1 MSDKLVTDAIA
12 IIGIACRFP
21 GAADKDMFWK
31 NLQSGKDVLTTF
43 TEDELLENGVSSET
57 LENSDYVRHGY
68 PIDDIEMFDASLF
81 GYSPAEAKRIDPQ
94 QRLFLQCAWT
104 ALEDAG
110 YAPDSRLH
118 TGVFASAKM
127 STYQNALSDPN
138 TIGTSAAFASVLGN
152 DKDYIATRTSFKLG
166 LTGPSFAVQTACSSS
181 LAATHLAVES
191 LISGECDMALAGGV
205 SISIPQ
211 RVGYTYE
218 EGMICAPDAKCRA
231 FDKDAAGICAS
242 NGVGVV
248 LLKPL
253 ENAVDDGDN
262 IYAVIRG
269 SAMNNDGANKA
280 GFTAPSVSG
289 QYNVIRD
296 ALSVAEESAD
306 NVSYVET
313 HGTGTLLGDPIEIQ
327 SLTKAYR
334 EDTDASGYCAIGS
347 VKTNVGHLD
356 TAAGVCSLIKTA
368 LALHHEE
375 IPATLHFSTP
385 NPHIPFAA
393 TPFFPIANSTAWK
406 KRNDMRL
413 AGVSSFGVGGTNV
426 HLIVQ
431 SAADIVPLKK
441 RETHPDAAQ
450 LASSDAPFVLPLSA
464 NDADQLNVLRNNVAQ
479 HLLEHPDVDLPAVM
493 HTLFKGRKH
502 FAHRVAVSENSIE
515 KLAEA
520 LRAAKL
526 TSTDHPPKIGMIFTG
541 QGCQYTG
548 MGKALFDHSTVFK
561 NALLRIENALADS
574 LPYPLTELL
583 FNETRAEMLDHT
595 SITQPAIFAVQYAL
609 AEYWKSLGVVPVA
622 VTGHSIGEFA
632 AACVAGIMTPEDAAQ
647 LIARRGELTGSL
659 PQGGGMLA
667 VLAKEEDIHEIL
679 SSHPEFVLD
688 IAAYNGIEHIVLA
701 GITSDLQQVKV
712 ILEESGFFCKL
723 LSVSHAFHSRFL
735 DPVLDDFRAATAA
748 LNLSKPVLP
757 YISSFTGK
765 KEGTLPA
772 TPKYWV
778 SHLRNPVQFVGAMCA
793 LCDEGC
799 DVILEAG
806 PHPILIGMA
815 KKFIESS
822 KQDSIQ
828 WISSMRRENGTLQPT
843 YDAIASL
850 YQAGVQIRCDTLV
863 NGAAK
868 QVPLPTYPFKKEK
881 YWEPRTIRSSAEYTI
896 PAVQRGDA
904 PFYIAQVPHPTST
917 FTAEIGLDTFPALE
931 NHCINGELV
940 APLGILTELL
950 AQVWAAYSGEKA
962 AVSIAEITLHAPVLL
977 DAAIPQ
983 TIHVLPQENG
993 SISVQQQRGDVW
1005 VSCMSAVVT
1014 AQRGTLSS
1022 ISISG
1027 ASKAF
1032 SKQDLPKVL
1041 RGFGSDKHGDA
1052 LWTFTNAMVGSS
1064 AISANIL
1071 LHDKLLSGAPTGADK
1086 GAMTV
1091 HPSLIDPCIQ
1101 LLGGFVDLFTD
1112 ETGAPCILLPTS
1124 LQASTTYG
1132 SHSNQVHCD
1141 IQLLEKTERVV
1152 SCDVQLR
1159 TPEGVAIVELHGLS
1173 LIKIPSDAQNAL
1185 HNSISPYTRLV
1196 WKKAENVLDN
1206 KLHLSQKSK
1215 VADKQDVES
1224 ASALELAPLSTDFT
1238 FVSAPTEVEKLASLF
1253 PSAQIVDVTNIQT
1266 VCAEKV
1272 LFYVEGSTVDII
1284 VETMAALASSQKMK
1298 ELVLVTH
1305 HAIRINDA
1313 ESVNPDQR
1321 MAWELGRV
1329 FMSEHPSVVVKML
1342 DVDDISELQA
1352 IPVSSKLSQYALR
1365 NKQWH
1370 LPCLVGVEKS
1380 LKSNILAP
1388 VTSTTTLVTGGT
1400 GGLGIELITQLVSE
1414 GHKNILVTA
1423 RSEPKAHVAAVF
1435 DTLRKKGADIVFES
1449 ADIANAKDVQ
1459 RVLAPCGSSL
1469 PPLGAVFHLAGQT
1482 SNSSLC
1488 DLTADGFAVTSNAK
1502 IVGAALLDEYTRAH
1516 PVERFVLFSSISTL
1530 HGIPAA
1536 GVYTASNG
1544 YLEAM
1549 AELRQQDG
1557 LAATCIC
1564 WGPFADCGMLSH
1576 DIEGHRVRE
1585 TLGINAWSSE
1595 ALSYLREF
1603 PNETAVCT
1611 LADIDWVR
1619 FSQALESA
1627 ETPLAFA
1634 VDNFSVPQPVETTTD
1649 VSARSDSTGI
1659 STDNLEENIT
1669 RSITQ
1674 LLQVSVAPARNE
1686 NLLMAGLDS
1695 LLFLQ
1700 LSQKIRK
1707 TLEVRITPAEV
1718 FANPTIE
1725 NICNIISGKLL
1736 PEMDV
1741 EEPEVVLED
1750 SLELGEAFPL
1760 TDTQYAYWAGRSET
1774 MPMGNI
1780 SCHSYAEYD
1789 VESLDLAKY
1798 NEAWD
1803 ALIKRHPMLRMIIT
1817 DKGQQQ
1823 ILPKVQSLHIAHED
1837 LSTVADEEQQ
1847 VQMERVRNMLSH
1859 KVHDTSCWPLFTVQ
1873 TVQLPNDVTRICMS
1887 IDLLLADASSLQILM
1902 RELRDVYSEGLISSV
1917 TTGIKKLPTLEY
1929 TFQKY
1934 IADAQEFAASDD
1946 GGKLLSAAESYWDNR
1961 LEYLPHGPELPIC
1974 VAPEAIKVPRFTHR
1988 SYVLKKSVWSALK
2001 KRAQAHGLTPS
2012 LLLLSAYADVLARWS
2027 HSKAFCLNVTLF
2039 NRQPFNEQVREIVG
2053 DFTTL
2058 SLLEISNNPAV
2069 PFIKRAAAVRDQ
2081 FWTDMEH
2088 TSLSG
2093 VEVIRKLTR
2102 SGKLPFGESYPVVF
2116 TSNISGG
2123 NASDVL
2129 LEALGTRGF
2138 NISQTPQVW
2147 LDNQVHEDKGDLII
2161 HWDSVDELFPENLIE
2176 EMLSAYGLMLM
2187 QLAGSDACW
2196 QQNAFDY
2203 LPQRTLATLEAMNA
2217 TSAPCS
2223 AHNLWSLFVKQY
2235 NSAPDAIAIITP
2247 NDQISYGEL
2256 GARAAG
2262 FARELTKRGATQKT
2276 LVGISLPKSI
2286 DQVAAA
2292 LATQAIGAVFVPID
2306 HEQPAIRKQ
2315 TIAQESMLSLVIACE
2330 AFDPNI
2336 THISPSLATDSLEHY
2351 EGPKSVEDL
2360 AYIIFTSGSTGKPK
2374 GVSITHKAAVNT
2386 LLDINKRYDI
2396 SNNDVVFGVSRLTFD
2411 LAIYDIFGAFA
2422 AGATLVLPED
2432 SRQKDPA
2439 HWIDCLALNG
2449 CTVWNSAPALMQLAI
2464 QYAQTTEKTF
2474 PALRLAMLSGDK
2486 IVPDLPQNLH
2496 SIAPNVETHSL
2507 GGATEASIWSI
2518 CYPIGSHKPEHGPV
2532 PYGRPMAN
2540 QQWYVLDSALE
2551 PCPEHVIGD
2560 LYIGGTGLAQ
2570 GYYGRDDLTKKAFI
2584 THPVTGKRIYR
2595 TGDMGT
2601 LNPQGHLTIIGRRDF
2616 QVKIRGHRVEPSEIE
2631 HVLSKHPTVS
2641 HIVVLPI
2648 IGQNGMTLAAYYSGS
2663 ASKQELTV
2671 YATEQLPRYMV
2682 PAYYVSMDIF
2692 PMTPSGKVDR
2702 KKLPKPDVE
2711 IVADTKQENAELTPL
2726 QEAVAEVWNEL
2737 LQQEFTPVDMDFFN
2751 AGGDSV
2757 LAAQLV
2763 LGIRGKLGITLALP
2777 RLFENPTIGLLS
2789 QHILESHP
2797 DVDETLRKRL
2807 SGENTEAS
2815 KPKESKPDKTTSI
2828 VDIVHVD
2835 ILKKHP
2841 VCKYVPTIS
2850 HPPHGGQNTFTHPFL
2865 TGATGFLG
2873 IHVLKS
2879 LLQNDVSGVTC
2890 LVRAT
2895 GKDSGL
2901 KRILDTAEVYGFSLE
2916 RFKEKIQIITGDL
2929 SLQYFGLEEDQFL
2942 ELSNN
2947 VDAVFHAGA
2956 LVHYIYSCESLL
2968 GPNVIGT
2975 REAIRLASTGNVKP
2989 LHHVSTV
2996 SVFSP
3001 LRSSDDLLILEDEQI
3016 EQDMDV
3022 FGGYPQSKWLA
3033 ERLVQN
3039 AINAGLPA
3047 YIYRPGLI
3055 TGTSSKGIWN
3065 KEDFLWRV
3073 IRGSLKAGVI
3083 PDLERVEN
3091 FLPVDTVAEALV
3103 HISRGTLEHN
3113 VYHLDG
3119 FNPVSSRQLVEEL
3132 RQVTSA
3138 LQVVPYAQWRK
3149 AIAQP
3154 ENPLYPLLPLLP
3166 DDVNPES
3173 ISRQFRFDN
3182 SNARKA
3188 LQGSAVHFPAL
3199 ETLLP
3204 VYMQSMLA

>member
-21 GAADKDMFWK
+21 GAVDKDMFWK
-31 NLQSGKDVLTTF
+31 NLQSGKDVLTTY
-43 TEDELLENGVSSET
+43 TEKELLENGVSPET
-57 LENSDYVRHGY
+57 LMNPDYVRHGY

-138 TIGTSAAFASVLGN
+138 TIGISAAFASVLGN

-166 LTGPSFAVQTACSSS
+166 LTGPSFTVQTACSSS

-289 QYNVIRD
+289 QYSVIRD

-347 VKTNVGHLD
+347 VKSNVGHLD

-368 LALHHEE
+368 LALYHEE
-375 IPATLHFSTP
+375 IPATLHFSKP

-393 TPFFPIANSTAWK
+393 TPFFPIANSTVWK

-426 HLIVQ
+426 YLVLQ
-431 SAADIVPLKK
+431 SAADLIPLKE
-441 RETHPDAAQ
+441 RETHPNDAQ
-450 LASSDAPFVLPLSA
+450 LTGSDVPFVLPLSA
-464 NDADQLNVLRNNVAQ
+464 NDAVQLDVLRKNVAQ
-479 HLLEHPDVDLPAVM
+479 YLLEHSDVELSAVM

-502 FAHRVAVSENSIE
+502 FAHRVAVSGNSIE

-520 LRAAKL
+520 LHVAKL
-526 TSTDHPPKIGMIFTG
+526 TSTTRPPKIGMIFTG

-548 MGKALFDHSTVFK
+548 MGKALFDHSEIFK

-574 LPYPLTELL
+574 LPHPLTELL
-583 FNETRAEMLDHT
+583 FNETHAELLDHT
-595 SITQPAIFAVQYAL
+595 SITQPAIFAVQFAL
-609 AEYWKSLGVVPVA
+609 AEYWKSLGVTPVA

-632 AACVAGIMTPEDAAQ
+632 AACVAGIMTPEDAAR
-647 LIARRGELTGSL
+647 LIAHRGELTGSL

-667 VLAKEEDIHEIL
+667 VLAKEEEIHEIL
-679 SSHPEFVLD
+679 SAHPEFVFD
-688 IAAYNGIEHIVLA
+688 IAAYNGVEHIVLA

-735 DPVLDDFRAATAA
+735 EPVLDDFRNAAEAI
-748 LNLSKPVLP
+748 NFSVPVLP
-757 YISSFTGK
+757 YISSFTGE
-765 KEGTLPA
+765 KEEALPA
-772 TPKYWV
+772 TSEYWV
-778 SHLRNPVQFVGAMCA
+778 NHLRNPVQFVGAMRA

-822 KQDSIQ
+822 SQNEIQ
-828 WISSMRRENGTLQPT
+828 WISSMRRGNDTLQPT

-850 YQAGVQIRCDTLV
+850 YQAGVKLSCDTFL
-863 NGAAK
+863 NASAK
-868 QVPLPTYPFKKEK
+868 VVPLPTYPFKKERH
-881 YWEPRTIRSSAEYTI
+881 WEPRTIYSSVEATI
-896 PAVQRGDA
+896 SAVRKGDA
-904 PFYIAQVPHPTST
+904 PFYITQLPHPIAT
-917 FTAEIGLDTFPALE
+917 FTAEIGLDAFPALE

-950 AQVWAAYSGEKA
+950 AQVWAAYSGKKS
-962 AVSIAEITLHAPVLL
+962 AVSIVEITLHAPVLL
-977 DAAIPQ
+977 DATVAQ
-983 TIHVLPQENG
+983 TIHVMPQEDG
-993 SISVQQQRGDVW
+993 SISIQQQRGGVW
-1005 VSCMSAVVT
+1005 VSCMSAVITTQHSAPSAVL
-1014 AQRGTLSS
+1014 TL
-1022 ISISG
+1022 
-1027 ASKAF
+1027 ADAKEF
-1032 SKQDLPKVL
+1032 SKKDLPEVL
-1041 RGFGSDKHGDA
+1041 RGFGVGKHGEK
-1052 LWTFTNAMVGSS
+1052 LWTFSNALVGKS
-1064 AISANIL
+1064 AISAGIK
-1071 LHDKLLSGAPTGADK
+1071 LHDALLSGAPKSMDGV
-1086 GAMTV
+1086 AMSV

-1112 ETGAPCILLPTS
+1112 ESGAPCILLPTS
-1124 LQASTTYG
+1124 LQSSTTYG
-1132 SHSNQVHCD
+1132 SHSSQVRCD
-1141 IQLLEKTERVV
+1141 IQLLEKTEQMV
-1152 SCDVQLR
+1152 SCDIQLR
-1159 TPEGVAIVELHGLS
+1159 TPEGALVVALQGLS
-1173 LIKIPSDAQNAL
+1173 FLKVSSENQGELQRAA
-1185 HNSISPYTRLV
+1185 SPYSTIV
-1196 WKKAENVLDN
+1196 WKKVEDVWADN
-1206 KLHLSQKSK
+1206 LYLSQQSET
-1215 VADKQDVES
+1215 AQRQDVIN
-1224 ASALELAPLSTDFT
+1224 ASALKQAPFSTEFT
-1238 FVSAPTEVEKLASLF
+1238 LTSASTEVEKLASLF
-1253 PSAQIVDVTNIQT
+1253 PSLQVANVENIHS
-1266 VCAEKV
+1266 VHAEKV
-1272 LFYVEGSTVDII
+1272 LFYVQGLTANEI
-1284 VETMAALASSQKMK
+1284 VETMAVLASSQSIK
-1298 ELVLVTH
+1298 ELVVVTH
-1305 HAIRINDA
+1305 HAICVGDA
-1313 ESVNPDQR
+1313 ESVSPVQR
-1321 MAWELGRV
+1321 IAWELGRV
-1329 FMSEHPSVVVKML
+1329 FMAEHSSIVVTML
-1342 DVDDISELQA
+1342 DVDDMSELQT
-1352 IPVSSKLSQYALR
+1352 IPVDSKLSQYALR
-1365 NKQWH
+1365 NRQWYM
-1370 LPCLVGVEKS
+1370 PCLDVAKKDF
-1380 LKSNILAP
+1380 KSNVLAP
-1388 VTSTTTLVTGGT
+1388 VANTTTLVTGGT
-1400 GGLGIELITQLVSE
+1400 GGLGTELITQLVAE
-1414 GHKNILVTA
+1414 GHTSLLITA
-1423 RSEPKAHVAAVF
+1423 RSEPKEHVAAVF
-1435 DTLRKKGADIVFES
+1435 ESLRQKGANIVFES
-1449 ADIANAKDVQ
+1449 ADIANVKDVQ
-1459 RVLAPCGSSL
+1459 RLLAPCGSTL

-1482 SNSSLC
+1482 KNGSLC
-1488 DLTADGFAVTSNAK
+1488 DLTVGDFNAVSEAK
-1502 IVGAALLDEYTRAH
+1502 VVGAKLLDEYTREH
-1516 PVERFVLFSSISTL
+1516 PVDQFVLFSSISTL

-1544 YLEAM
+1544 YLEAL
-1549 AELRQQDG
+1549 AEQRKHDG
-1557 LAATCIC
+1557 LVATCIC
-1564 WGPFADCGMLSH
+1564 WGPFTDCGMLSH
-1576 DIEGHRVRE
+1576 DVEGHRIRE
-1585 TLGINAWSSE
+1585 NLGINAWSSD
-1595 ALSYLREF
+1595 ALSLLKEL
-1603 PNETAVCT
+1603 PNEATVCT
-1611 LADIDWVR
+1611 LADIDWDR

-1627 ETPLAFA
+1627 GTPLSFA
-1634 VDNFSVPQPVETTTD
+1634 VPDFGLPQAAKATTCATP
-1649 VSARSDSTGI
+1649 SEPSEI
-1659 STDNLEENIT
+1659 STENLEESIT

-1674 LLQVSVAPARNE
+1674 LLQVSASPARNE

-1725 NICNIISGKLL
+1725 NICNIISSKLQ
-1736 PEMDV
+1736 PEVAV
-1741 EEPEVVLED
+1741 EEPEAVLEKNA
-1750 SLELGEAFPL
+1750 ELDEAFPL

-1789 VESLDLAKY
+1789 VESLNLAKY

-1803 ALIKRHPMLRMIIT
+1803 ALIQRHPMLRMVIT

-1823 ILPKVQSLHIAHED
+1823 ILPNVQSLHIAHED
-1837 LSTVADEEQQ
+1837 FSTGTDEEQQ
-1847 VQMERVRNMLSH
+1847 KQMERVRNTLSH
-1859 KVHDTSCWPLFTVQ
+1859 KVHDTACWPLFTVQ
-1873 TVQLPNDVTRICMS
+1873 TVQLPNNVTRICMS

-1902 RELRDVYSEGLISSV
+1902 RELRDVYSEGLVSSV
-1917 TTGIKKLPTLEY
+1917 YAGIKQLPQLEY
-1929 TFQKY
+1929 SFQKY
-1934 IADAQEFAASDD
+1934 IADAQEFSASDD
-1946 GGKLLSAAESYWDNR
+1946 GKQLLSEAESYWDNR
-1961 LEYLPHGPELPIC
+1961 LEYLPHGPELPIS
-1974 VAPEAIKVPRFTHR
+1974 VAPESISAPHFTHR
-1988 SYVLKKSVWSALK
+1988 SYVLKKSVWSVLK

-2012 LLLLSAYADVLARWS
+2012 LLLLSGYADVLARWS
-2027 HSKAFCLNVTLF
+2027 HSKSFCLNITLF
-2039 NRQPFNEQVREIVG
+2039 NRQPFNEQVQDIVG

-2058 SLLEISNNPAV
+2058 SLLEISNDPAV
-2069 PFIKRAAAVRDQ
+2069 PFITRASAVRDQ
-2081 FWTDMEH
+2081 FWADMEH

-2123 NASDVL
+2123 KESDVL

-2147 LDNQVHEDKGDLII
+2147 LDNQVHEDKGDLVI
-2161 HWDSVDELFPENLIE
+2161 HWDSVDELFPENFVE
-2176 EMLSAYGLMLM
+2176 DMLNAYGRMLT
-2187 QLAGSDACW
+2187 QLAVSDACW
-2196 QQNAFDY
+2196 QQTAFDC
-2203 LPQRTLATLEAMNA
+2203 LPQRTMVTLDAMNA

-2223 AHNLWSLFVKQY
+2223 THNLWSLFVKQY
-2235 NSAPDAIAIITP
+2235 NSAPDSIAIITP
-2247 NDQISYGEL
+2247 TEQISYGEL

-2262 FARELTKRGATQKT
+2262 FARELTKHGAVQKT
-2276 LVGISLPKSI
+2276 LVGISLPKGI

-2292 LATQAIGAVFVPID
+2292 LGTQAIGAVFVPID
-2306 HEQPAIRKQ
+2306 HEQPAVRKQ

-2330 AFDPNI
+2330 SFDPAI
-2336 THISPSLATDSLEHY
+2336 THIAPSSATS
-2351 EGPKSVEDL
+2351 SVEQYDGPTSVDNL

-2386 LLDINKRYDI
+2386 LLDINNRYSI
-2396 SNNDVVFGVSRLTFD
+2396 TSKDVVFGVSRLTFD

-2422 AGATLVLPED
+2422 VGATLVLPED

-2439 HWIDCLALNG
+2439 HWIDCLTVNK

-2464 QYAQTTEKTF
+2464 QYAETTEQTF
-2474 PALRLAMLSGDK
+2474 PALCLAMLSGDK
-2486 IVPDLPQNLH
+2486 IAPDLPQRLH
-2496 SIAPNVETHSL
+2496 AIAPNVTPQSL

-2532 PYGRPMAN
+2532 PYGCPMTN
-2540 QQWYVLDSALE
+2540 QQWYVLDSALN

-2560 LYIGGTGLAQ
+2560 LYIGGVGLAQ
-2570 GYYGRDDLTKKAFI
+2570 GYYGRDDLTEKAFI
-2584 THPVTGKRIYR
+2584 IHPATGERIYR

-2631 HVLSKHPTVS
+2631 HVLSKHADVS
-2641 HIVVLPI
+2641 HVVVLPI
-2648 IGQNGMTLAAYYSGS
+2648 TGQNGMTLAAYFSGP
-2663 ASKQELTV
+2663 ASKQELTA

-2682 PAYYVSMDIF
+2682 PAHYVVMDVF

-2702 KKLPKPDVE
+2702 KKLPKPEVE
-2711 IVADTKQENAELTPL
+2711 VVPETKQNNAELTPT
-2726 QEAVAEVWNEL
+2726 QTAVAEVWNEL
-2737 LQQEFTPVDMDFFN
+2737 LQQEFTPLDMDFFN

-2763 LGIRGKLGITLALP
+2763 LGIRSKLGITLALP
-2777 RLFENPTIGLLS
+2777 RLFENPTIGLLAK
-2789 QHILESHP
+2789 HIVEFHPEIEEKLYKPLLGEEKEGLSSSNSES
-2797 DVDETLRKRL
+2797 D
-2807 SGENTEAS
+2807 N
-2815 KPKESKPDKTTSI
+2815 TTSI

-2835 ILKKHP
+2835 LLKKHP
-2841 VCKYVPTIS
+2841 VCEYVPTIS
-2850 HPPHGGQNTFTHPFL
+2850 HPMQGVQNAFTHPFL

-2873 IHVLKS
+2873 IHILKS
-2879 LLQNDVSGVTC
+2879 LLQDGVENVTC
-2890 LVRAT
+2890 LVRAN
-2895 GKDSGL
+2895 DNASGL
-2901 KRILDTAEVYGFSLE
+2901 KRILDTAQAYGFSLE
-2916 RFKEKIQIITGDL
+2916 SFKDKIQVTTGDL
-2929 SLQYFGLEEDQFL
+2929 SRKYFGLEEKQFIGL
-2942 ELSNN
+2942 AKN

-2975 REAIRLASTGNVKP
+2975 REAIRLASTGTVKP

-3033 ERLVQN
+3033 ERLVHN
-3039 AINAGLPA
+3039 AVDAGLPA

-3055 TGTSSKGIWN
+3055 TGTTSNGTWN

-3073 IRGSLKAGVI
+3073 IQGSLKAGVI
-3083 PDLERVEN
+3083 PDLDRVEN

-3166 DDVNPES
+3166 EDVNPES
-3173 ISRQFRFDN
+3173 ISRQFKFDN

-3188 LQGSAVHFPAL
+3188 LQGSAVHFPSL

>member
-21 GAADKDMFWK
+21 GAVDKDMFWK
-31 NLQSGKDVLTTF
+31 NLQSGKDVLTTY
-43 TEDELLENGVSSET
+43 TEEELLENGVSLET
-57 LENSDYVRHGY
+57 LKNPDYVRHGY

-110 YAPDSRLH
+110 YAPNSRLH

-166 LTGPSFAVQTACSSS
+166 LTGPSVTVQTACSSS

-289 QYNVIRD
+289 QYSVIRD
-296 ALSVAEESAD
+296 ALSVAGESAD

-347 VKTNVGHLD
+347 VKSNVGHLD

-368 LALHHEE
+368 LALYHEE

-426 HLIVQ
+426 HLVLQ
-431 SAADIVPLKK
+431 SAADLIPLKE
-441 RETHPDAAQ
+441 REPLPNDAQ
-450 LASSDAPFVLPLSA
+450 LTGSDVPFVLPLSA
-464 NDADQLNVLRNNVAQ
+464 NDVGQLDVLRKNVAQ
-479 HLLEHPDVDLPAVM
+479 YLLEHTDVDLPAVM
-493 HTLFKGRKH
+493 HTLFKGRRH
-502 FAHRVAVSENSIE
+502 FAHRIAVSANSTE

-520 LRAAKL
+520 LRAAKPA
-526 TSTDHPPKIGMIFTG
+526 STTRPPKIGMIFTG

-548 MGKALFDHSTVFK
+548 MGKALFDHSEVFK
-561 NALLRIENALADS
+561 NALLRIEKALANS

-583 FNETRAEMLDHT
+583 FNETHAELLDHT

-609 AEYWKSLGVVPVA
+609 AEYWKSLGVAPVA

-632 AACVAGIMTPEDAAQ
+632 AACVADVMTPEDAAR

-667 VLAKEEDIHEIL
+667 VLAKEEEIHEIL
-679 SSHPEFVLD
+679 SDHPEFVFD

-735 DPVLDDFRAATAA
+735 EPVLDDFRNAAGAVSF
-748 LNLSKPVLP
+748 SKPVLP
-757 YISSFTGK
+757 YISSFTGQ
-765 KEGTLPA
+765 KEDSLPV
-772 TPKYWV
+772 TSEYWV
-778 SHLRNPVQFVGAMCA
+778 NHLRNPVQFVGAMRA
-793 LCDEGC
+793 LRDEGC

-815 KKFIESS
+815 KKFIESTP
-822 KQDSIQ
+822 QDEIQ
-828 WISSMRRENGTLQPT
+828 WISSMRRGDNTLQST

-850 YQAGVQIRCDTLV
+850 YQVGVKLSCDTFLD
-863 NGAAK
+863 ASATS
-868 QVPLPTYPFKKEK
+868 VPLPTYPFKKEK
-881 YWEPRTIRSSAEYTI
+881 HWEPRTIYSSAESPM
-896 PAVQRGDA
+896 PAIRRGDS
-904 PFYIAQVPHPTST
+904 PFYITEMPHPTAT
-917 FTAEIGLDTFPALE
+917 FTAEIGLDAFPALE
-931 NHCINGELV
+931 NHCINGEFV

-950 AQVWAAYSGEKA
+950 AQVWAAYSGKKS
-962 AVSIAEITLHAPVLL
+962 AVSIADVALHAPVLL
-977 DAAIPQ
+977 ASTVPQ
-983 TIHVLPQENG
+983 TIHVLPQVNG
-993 SISVQQQRGDVW
+993 SISIQQLRSGVW

-1014 AQRGTLSS
+1014 TQRSAPTSVSTL
-1022 ISISG
+1022 
-1027 ASKAF
+1027 AEAKEF
-1032 SKQDLPKVL
+1032 SKEDLPEVL
-1041 RGFGSDKHGDA
+1041 QGFGVDKHGA
-1052 LWTFTNAMVGSS
+1052 PLWTFSNALVGTST
-1064 AISANIL
+1064 ISADIK
-1071 LHDKLLSGAPTGADK
+1071 LHDKMLSGVPNGVN
-1086 GAMTV
+1086 GSVMPV

-1101 LLGGFVDLFTD
+1101 LLGGVADLFTD

-1124 LQASTTYG
+1124 LQSSTTYG

-1141 IQLLEKTERVV
+1141 IQLLEKTEQIV
-1152 SCDVQLR
+1152 SCNIQLQ
-1159 TPEGVAIVELHGLS
+1159 TFEGTSIVALQGLS
-1173 LIKIPSDAQNAL
+1173 FIKVPSENNGDLQR
-1185 HNSISPYTRLV
+1185 SKSPYSKMT
-1196 WKKAENVLDN
+1196 WEKAEDVLADR
-1206 KLHLSQKSK
+1206 KHLSHRSET
-1215 VADKQDVES
+1215 ADKQGIENVV
-1224 ASALELAPLSTDFT
+1224 ALKQAPLSTEFILMS
-1238 FVSAPTEVEKLASLF
+1238 VSTKGKKLASLF
-1253 PSAQIVDVTNIQT
+1253 PASQVVDVET
-1266 VCAEKV
+1266 VKSLRAEKV
-1272 LFYVEGSTVDII
+1272 LFYVESSTVNEI
-1284 VETMAALASSQKMK
+1284 VETMAALASTQWLK
-1298 ELVLVTH
+1298 ELVVVTH
-1305 HAIRINDA
+1305 NAICVDDT
-1313 ESVNPDQR
+1313 ESVSPTQR
-1321 MAWELGRV
+1321 IAWELGRV
-1329 FMSEHPSVVVKML
+1329 FIAEQSSMIVTLL
-1342 DVDDISELQA
+1342 DVDDIGALQT
-1352 IPVSSKLSQYALR
+1352 IPVGLKLSQYALR
-1365 NKQWH
+1365 NRQWYI
-1370 LPCLVGVEKS
+1370 PCLNVIEEE
-1380 LKSNILAP
+1380 LKSNVLAP
-1388 VTSTTTLVTGGT
+1388 VANTTTLITGGT
-1400 GGLGIELITQLVSE
+1400 GGLGTELIAQLVAE
-1414 GHKNILVTA
+1414 GHTNLLVTA
-1423 RSEPKAHVAAVF
+1423 RSKPKVHVAAMF
-1435 DTLRKKGADIVFES
+1435 DSLRQKGANIVFES
-1449 ADIANAKDVQ
+1449 ADITNAKDVQ
-1459 RVLAPCGSSL
+1459 RLLAPCGYSL
-1469 PPLGAVFHLAGQT
+1469 PPLGVVFHLAGQT
-1482 SNSSLC
+1482 SNDSLC
-1488 DLTADGFAVTSNAK
+1488 DLTASGFSAASNAK
-1502 IVGAALLDEYTRAH
+1502 IAGAKLLDEYTREH

-1544 YLEAM
+1544 YLEAL
-1549 AELRQQDG
+1549 AGQRKHDG

-1576 DIEGHRVRE
+1576 DMEGHRVRE
-1585 TLGINAWSSE
+1585 TLGINAWSSGT
-1595 ALSYLREF
+1595 LSYLKKF
-1603 PNETAVCT
+1603 PNEAAVCT
-1611 LADIDWVR
+1611 LADVDWDR
-1619 FSQALESA
+1619 FSQALEA
-1627 ETPLAFA
+1627 AGTPLSFAVPNFASPQATQTSAFA
-1634 VDNFSVPQPVETTTD
+1634 TPSE
-1649 VSARSDSTGI
+1649 SSEI
-1659 STDNLEENIT
+1659 STENLEESIT
-1669 RSITQ
+1669 RLITQ
-1674 LLQVSVAPARNE
+1674 LLQVSAAPARNE

-1725 NICNIISGKLL
+1725 NICSIISNKLQ
-1736 PEMDV
+1736 
-1741 EEPEVVLED
+1741 PEVVVEESEVVPED
-1750 SLELGEAFPL
+1750 SAELGETFPL

-1803 ALIKRHPMLRMIIT
+1803 ALIQRHPMLRMVIT

-1837 LSTVADEEQQ
+1837 LSNVTDEEQQ
-1847 VQMERVRNMLSH
+1847 VQMECVRNTLSH
-1859 KVHDTSCWPLFTVQ
+1859 KVHDTACWPLFTVQ
-1873 TVQLPNDVTRICMS
+1873 TIQLPNNVTRICMS

-1902 RELRDVYSEGLISSV
+1902 RELRDVYSEGLKSSISAS
-1917 TTGIKKLPTLEY
+1917 IKQLPQLKY
-1929 TFQKY
+1929 SFQKY
-1934 IADAQEFAASDD
+1934 IADAQEFSVSED
-1946 GGKLLSAAESYWDNR
+1946 GKQLLSEAESYWDNR

-1974 VAPEAIKVPRFTHR
+1974 VAPEAISAPRFTHR
-1988 SYVLKKSVWSALK
+1988 SYVLKKSVWGVLK

-2027 HSKAFCLNVTLF
+2027 HSKSFCLNITLF
-2039 NRQPFNEQVREIVG
+2039 NRQPFNEQVQEIVG

-2058 SLLEISNNPAV
+2058 SLLEISNDPAG
-2069 PFIKRAAAVRDQ
+2069 PFITRASAVRDQ
-2081 FWTDMEH
+2081 FWSDMEH

-2116 TSNISGG
+2116 TSNISSGKE
-2123 NASDVL
+2123 SDVL

-2147 LDNQVHEDKGDLII
+2147 LDNQVHEDKGDLVI
-2161 HWDSVDELFPENLIE
+2161 HWDSVDELFPENFVE
-2176 EMLSAYGLMLM
+2176 DMLYAYGRMLM
-2187 QLAGSDACW
+2187 QLADSNACW
-2196 QQNAFDY
+2196 QQSAFDC
-2203 LPQRTLATLEAMNA
+2203 LPQRTIATLEAMNA
-2217 TSAPCS
+2217 TSAPYS
-2223 AHNLWSLFVKQY
+2223 THNLWSLFVKQY
-2235 NSAPDAIAIITP
+2235 NSAPDSIAIITP
-2247 NDQISYGEL
+2247 TEQISYGEL

-2262 FARELTKRGATQKT
+2262 FARELTKHGAIQKT
-2276 LVGISLPKSI
+2276 LVGISLSKGV

-2315 TIAQESMLSLVIACE
+2315 TIAQESKLALVIACE
-2330 AFDPNI
+2330 SFDPNI
-2336 THISPSLATDSLEHY
+2336 THIAPSSATDLVEHY
-2351 EGPKSVEDL
+2351 DGPTSVDDL

-2386 LLDINKRYDI
+2386 LVDINNRYSI
-2396 SNNDVVFGVSRLTFD
+2396 TNKDVVFGVSRLTFD

-2439 HWIDCLALNG
+2439 HWLDCLTVNG

-2464 QYAQTTEKTF
+2464 QYAETTGQTF

-2486 IVPDLPQNLH
+2486 IAPDLPQHLR
-2496 SIAPNVETHSL
+2496 SIAPSVETHSL

-2518 CYPIGSHKPEHGPV
+2518 CYPIDSHKPEHGPV
-2532 PYGRPMAN
+2532 PYGCPMTN

-2551 PCPEHVIGD
+2551 ACPEHVIGD
-2560 LYIGGTGLAQ
+2560 LYIGGVGLAQ
-2570 GYYGRDDLTKKAFI
+2570 GYYGRDDLTEKAFI
-2584 THPVTGKRIYR
+2584 THPATGERIYR

-2601 LNPQGHLTIIGRRDF
+2601 LNSQGYLTIIGRRDF

-2631 HVLSKHPTVS
+2631 HVLSKHADVTHV
-2641 HIVVLPI
+2641 VVLPI
-2648 IGQNGMTLAAYYSGS
+2648 SGQSGITLAVYYSGS
-2663 ASKQELTV
+2663 ALKQELTA

-2682 PAYYVSMDIF
+2682 PAHYVVMDVF

-2711 IVADTKQENAELTPL
+2711 VVPETKQDNAELTPI
-2726 QEAVAEVWNEL
+2726 QTAVSEVWNEL
-2737 LQQEFTPVDMDFFN
+2737 LQQEFTPVGMDFFN

-2763 LGIRGKLGITLALP
+2763 LGIRSKLGITLALP
-2777 RLFENPTIGLLS
+2777 RLFENPTINLLS
-2789 QHILESHP
+2789 KHILESHP
-2797 DVDETLRKRL
+2797 EIEEKLNKPL
-2807 SGENTEAS
+2807 FENKQEGL
-2815 KPKESKPDKTTSI
+2815 ESNEVESDKSASI

-2835 ILKKHP
+2835 RLKKHP
-2841 VCKYVPTIS
+2841 VCEYVPTIS
-2850 HPPHGGQNTFTHPFL
+2850 QPLQGVQNTFTHPFL

-2873 IHVLKS
+2873 IHILKS
-2879 LLQNDVSGVTC
+2879 LLQEGVESVTC
-2890 LVRAT
+2890 LVRADDNV
-2895 GKDSGL
+2895 GGL
-2901 KRILDTAEVYGFSLE
+2901 KRILDTAQVYGFSLE
-2916 RFKEKIQIITGDL
+2916 SFKDKLHVITGDL
-2929 SLQYFGLEEDQFL
+2929 SRQYFALEKDQFNKL
-2942 ELSNN
+2942 ADS

-2975 REAIRLASTGNVKP
+2975 REAIRLASTGTVKP

-3016 EQDMDV
+3016 DQDMDV

-3033 ERLVQN
+3033 ERLVHN
-3039 AINAGLPA
+3039 AIDAGLPA

-3055 TGTSSKGIWN
+3055 TGTTSNGTWN

-3073 IRGSLKAGVI
+3073 IQGSLKAGVI
-3083 PDLERVEN
+3083 PDLDRVEN

-3103 HISRGTLEHN
+3103 HISRGALEHTI
-3113 VYHLDG
+3113 YHLDG

-3154 ENPLYPLLPLLP
+3154 QNPLYPLLPLLP
-3166 DDVNPES
+3166 EDVNPES

-3188 LQGSAVHFPAL
+3188 LQGSAVQFPSL